1 MNKKHVLMSTVAAAA
16 VMSAAVIS
24 VQTTLAADEPPA
36 PMTFFVTNT
45 SQTGNLGG
53 LAGADAICQR
63 LAQAAGSPANRTWRA
78 YLSTQGPGAVNARDR
93 IGTGPW
99 HNANGVRIA
108 ANVADLHGD
117 DERDRNYIIAET
129 ALDESGDTILGRIG
143 RPEGTRNEHD
153 IITGSDSH
161 GMALTDGMDGT
172 CMNWTS
178 ASDDARAM
186 VGHHD
191 RSGGNTTSWNSA
203 HRSPGCSV
211 AGLQRSGGAGHFYC
225 FATN

>member
-1 MNKKHVLMSTVAAAA
+1 MNKKHVLMSAVAAA
-16 VMSAAVIS
+16 VMSVAVFS
-24 VQTTLAADEPPA
+24 VQTTLAADGPPA
-36 PMTFFVTNT
+36 PMTFFVTST
-45 SQTGNLGG
+45 SQTGDLGG

-63 LAQAAGSPANRTWRA
+63 LALAAGSPATRTWHA
-78 YLSTQGPGAVNARDR
+78 YLSTQGAGAVHARER
-93 IGTGPW
+93 IGNGPW
-99 HNANGVRIA
+99 HNDNGVRIA
-108 ANVADLHGD
+108 ANATDLHGD
-117 DERDRNYIIAET
+117 NERDRNYIVAES
-129 ALDESGDTILGRIG
+129 ALDENGNTILGRIG
-143 RPEGTRNEHD
+143 RPEGTSNEHD

-178 ASDDARAM
+178 ASDDAHAM

>member
-1 MNKKHVLMSTVAAAA
+1 MKTKHIIIAATAA
-16 VMSAAVIS
+16 VALG
-24 VQTTLAADEPPA
+24 TTALVAQGQEADP
-36 PMTFFVTNT
+36 PMTFFVTST
-45 SQTGNLGG
+45 TQTGNLGG

-63 LAQAAGSPANRTWRA
+63 LAQAAGAGDNTWRA
-78 YLSTQGPGAVNARDR
+78 YLSTQGDGAVNARDR

-99 HNANGVRIA
+99 YNANGARIA

-117 DERDRNYIIAET
+117 DERDRNYIISET